1 MGVPEVT
8 QAQIYKYEEQRDEA
22 LREAQQMRKFS
33 GYARA
38 AGKHDQAERL
48 LDRARFLDRKAR
60 GRQEDI
66 DRLEGV
72 AAEKGRNTLSVL

>member
-33 GYARA
+33 DYARA

-60 GRQEDI
+60 GRQEGI

-72 AAEKGRNTLSVL
+72 LTREAKGTVSVL